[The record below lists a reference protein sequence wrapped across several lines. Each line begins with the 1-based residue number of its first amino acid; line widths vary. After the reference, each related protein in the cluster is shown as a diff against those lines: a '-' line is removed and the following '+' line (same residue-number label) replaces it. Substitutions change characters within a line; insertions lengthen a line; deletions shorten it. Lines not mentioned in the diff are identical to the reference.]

1 MNKKTKIILSILLI
15 SIWLF
20 IIYNFSSM
28 DNANTNGLSK
38 GIIFK
43 VVQFITNYNYNDTM
57 NIVNT
62 INTPIRKC
70 AHMFEFCILG
80 IIIYTS
86 ILNIK
91 NKYNNKYLFISILLC
106 FIFACFD
113 EYHQLFVSG
122 RTGQFIDVLVDTT
135 GSIIGCIII
144 TIIYKLK
151 YKNKENITNN

>member
-1 MNKKTKIILSILLI
+1 MNKITKILLSIILVFL
-15 SIWLF
+15 WLF

-28 DNANTNGLSK
+28 DNAGTNGLSK
-38 GIIFK
+38 GIIFQI
-43 VVQFITNYNYNDTM
+43 VQFITNYDYKEAI
-57 NIVNT
+57 NIVNML
-62 INTPIRKC
+62 NYPIRKC

-80 IIIYTS
+80 TIIYTS

-91 NKYNNKYLFISILLC
+91 NKYSNKYLFISILLC

-122 RTGQFIDVLVDTT
+122 RTGQFIDVLVDTS

-151 YKNKENITNN
+151 YKGRGNITNN